1 MNFRYDIWTG
11 YQLDHHGEVSVPVHP
26 DRIPVYQRGGTII
39 PKKERIRRSSALMA
53 NDPIT
58 LIIALDKN
66 HQAKGSLYIDDG
78 KSFNYKTKNEFVL
91 IEFDFANDKL
101 TGLLKSKPG
110 YECKSW
116 LEKVV
121 IMGYD
126 QGYPKNAKIVSPL
139 SGEEVL
145 KTSWNSEQKQ
155 LTIRRPGVNICS
167 DWEVTIVHW
176 RNWINHV
183 IFQT

>member
-1 MNFRYDIWTG
+1 M
-11 YQLDHHGEVSVPVHP
+11 SVPVHP

-91 IEFDFANDKL
+91 IEFDFSNNKL
-101 TGLLKSKPG
+101 TGHLKSKPG

-126 QGYPKNAKIVSPL
+126 KGTAPKSVKIVSPM
-139 SGEEVL
+139 SGEEDL
-145 KTSWNSEQKQ
+145 KASLESANKK
-155 LTIRRPGVNICS
+155 LTIRRPGINICS
-167 DWEVTIVHW
+167 DWEL
-176 RNWINHV
+176 NINP
-183 IFQT
+183 